1 MEAVMETTPQ
11 PTAATKGRPYLG
23 VNFIKCQ
30 VYGRLYRNLEGTA
43 YFGRCPRCGAPVHVP
58 IGQGGTAQRFF
69 QAVCP

>member
-1 MEAVMETTPQ
+1 MKEP
-11 PTAATKGRPYLG
+11 PRTAAPQGRLYLG
-23 VNFIKCQ
+23 VHFTRCH

-43 YFGRCPRCGAPVHVP
+43 YFGRCPRCGTPYTVA